1 MESMKQDLRGE
12 TCPPSTS
19 VANLQPTTKKTQDA
33 DPILAPCWATCTTW
47 SQNRIGVP
55 CLLSRGHFSCHG
67 HMNYSQLGHRYFLYK
82 PNGAS
87 DCCRHSMRNIDVF
100 CVQRWNESINVDLAI
115 SLKCDN
121 WLVCF
126 YLVERILWK
135 HISTCWSGGNCC
147 EKYIPF
153 KIIIIFYPGFR
164 NFCGV
169 IFLREFCN
177 FVETKML
184 CLKLLR

>member
-1 MESMKQDLRGE
+1 MSSQHKRG
-12 TCPPSTS
+12 
-19 VANLQPTTKKTQDA
+19 QFTTHHLENTRRR
-33 DPILAPCWATCTTW
+33 PR
-47 SQNRIGVP
+47 QNRVGVP
-55 CLLSRGHFSCHG
+55 CLLSRGHLSCHG
-67 HMNYSQLGHRYFLYK
+67 YMNYSQLGHRYFLHK
-82 PNGAS
+82 QNAAS

-115 SLKCDN
+115 LLKCDN

-135 HISTCWSGGNCC
+135 HISTCWPGGNCC

-164 NFCGV
+164 NFCGSF
-169 IFLREFCN
+169 FLREVCN
-177 FVETKML
+177 FAQKKIASFFSYGMIWNNWQNS
-184 CLKLLR
+184 